1 MPVRPYAPLAALLVL
16 ALAACDSVGETGVI
30 RIALIGQPEE
40 VFEKGLRLAPSAQQ
54 VRAAT
59 AEGLVAL
66 DGSGAVVPAIA
77 ERWIVTDDGMS
88 YIFRLRNAQWPD
100 GRPMTAEQVRDALR
114 RTIREL
120 QGTSLGLDLAP
131 VSEVRAMTGRV
142 IEIRLSSP
150 MPDFLQLLA
159 QPELGVFHRGMGT
172 GPMTLERTGAT
183 GRLTLL
189 PPEARGLPARD
200 DWQEGTRILA
210 FRALP
215 ARGAVE
221 LFRSGGVDLVFGG
234 TIIDL
239 PLAPTGPLSR
249 GTIRLDAAQGLLGLK
264 VLRDE
269 GLLAEPARREAL
281 AMAIERET
289 LLAPFNIAGWIA
301 STRIVPAQ
309 VVGEGAGERWSGST
323 IDARRADARRR
334 IAGFDGP
341 RTVTIALPQGPGA
354 DLLFREIASDW
365 QEIGVTAVRARRGEG
380 ADLELVDTL
389 ARFGGR
395 RWYLD
400 QFACTVRRTLCDP
413 KADELVREA
422 VVEADPASRAT
433 LLAEAETRLTARQGY
448 IPLGAPVRWSLV
460 RGDIAGFVENAWAVH
475 PLYPLALPPT

>member
-1 MPVRPYAPLAALLVL
+1 MPSRLRFSFAALLLL
-16 ALAACDSVGETGVI
+16 ALIGCGSADDAGIV
-30 RIALIGQPEE
+30 RIALIGEPDEA
-40 VFEKGLRLAPSAQQ
+40 FEKGLRLAPSAQQ

-66 DGSGAVVPAIA
+66 DESGAVVPAIA

-100 GRPMTAEQVRDALR
+100 GSPMTAEQVRDALR
-114 RTIREL
+114 KTIRDLE
-120 QGTSLGLDLAP
+120 GTSLGLDLAP
-131 VSEVRAMTGRV
+131 VSELRAMTGRV
-142 IEIRLSSP
+142 IEIRLSSA

-159 QPELGVFHRGMGT
+159 QPELGVFHRGAGT
-172 GPMTLERTGAT
+172 GPMTLKRDGET

-189 PPEARGLPARD
+189 PPEARGLPTREN
-200 DWQEGTRILA
+200 WQDGTRVLA

-215 ARGAVE
+215 ARGAVD
-221 LFRSGGVDLVFGG
+221 LFRAGEVDLVFGG

-249 GTIRLDAAQGLLGLK
+249 GTVRLDAAQGLLGLK
-264 VLRDE
+264 VLREE
-269 GLLAEPARREAL
+269 GLLAESARREAL

-289 LLAPFNIAGWIA
+289 LLAPFNIAGWIS
-301 STRIVPAQ
+301 STRIVPAA
-309 VVGEGAGERWSGST
+309 VVGEGASERWSNSP

-334 IAGFDGP
+334 IAGFAGP
-341 RTVTIALPQGPGA
+341 KSVTVALPDGPGA
-354 DLLFREIASDW
+354 DLLLREIAADW
-365 QEIGVTAVRARRGEG
+365 QDIGVTAVRARKGEK

-389 ARFGGR
+389 ARFGSR

-400 QFACTVRRTLCDP
+400 QFACKVRRPLCDP

-422 VVEADPASRAT
+422 VREPDPASRAT
-433 LLAEAETRLTARQGY
+433 LLAEAETRLTARQGF

-460 RGDIAGFVENAWAVH
+460 RGDVAGFVENTWAVH
-475 PLYPLALPPT
+475 PLYPLALAPT